1 VASASHRRDSWPFF
15 RSGVDQRTSIVTSLV
30 VSMVELSS
38 IHDEVIGIHTCL
50 MDAQRIGV
58 TMVPSLILDPN
69 PTPVG
74 LVISPQIIPEIHH
87 SRANASTI
95 FLSHAIRHGR
105 RTRSTAMGNLF
116 DMILV
121 HRGDNTYNQR
131 QGSYGTKMAFDQF
144 ICYRQ
149 SSRLTVAVPE
159 SRS

>member
-30 VSMVELSS
+30 VSMVGLSS
-38 IHDEVIGIHTCL
+38 IHDELIVIHTCL
-50 MDAQRIGV
+50 MDAQRRRGV
-58 TMVPSLILDPN
+58 TIVPSLILDPN

-74 LVISPQIIPEIHH
+74 LVISPQIIPECHH

-131 QGSYGTKMAFDQF
+131 QF

-149 SSRLTVAVPE
+149 SSRSKLQPL
-159 SRS
+159 